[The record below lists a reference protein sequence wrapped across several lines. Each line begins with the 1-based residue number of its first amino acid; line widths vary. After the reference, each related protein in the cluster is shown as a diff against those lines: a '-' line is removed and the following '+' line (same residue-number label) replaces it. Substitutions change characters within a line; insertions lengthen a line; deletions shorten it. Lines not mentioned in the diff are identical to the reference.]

1 MSHKTI
7 PTPNTN
13 PTTTTPPPPKGKK
26 PYHKPQTEIIR
37 FTTEDI
43 IMTSGF
49 GGLHDGGTGTG
60 EDNQW
65 PF

>member
-1 MSHKTI
+1 MNHKPNQT
-7 PTPNTN
+7 PTQTQNQ
-13 PTTTTPPPPKGKK
+13 TTEGKK

-49 GGLHDGGTGTG
+49 GGLHDKGSGTGDDT
-60 EDNQW
+60 QW

>member
-1 MSHKTI
+1 MNHKPTPTPT
-7 PTPNTN
+7 PTPNDH
-13 PTTTTPPPPKGKK
+13 GKK
-26 PYHKPQTEIIR
+26 PYHKPQTEIIH

-60 EDNQW
+60 ADTQW